1 MPLRAS
7 RPARGAPPRS
17 AAGGSWR
24 ASPHLWFWVMTGPFL
39 AGLAVFLLIPIGWS
53 GWLSL
58 FDAHNTVTPTR
69 FVGLG
74 NYWDMLADPAFRS
87 SLVTFVLFA
96 AIVVPLTFAGSLG
109 LAVLLHGVRRFQ
121 AFFRSVFFLPLAC
134 SYIAASLIWR
144 GSIFPGVPTGVA
156 NAALR
161 AVGAD
166 PVAWLSV
173 VDPPWYWLV
182 LVSLRLWLQL
192 GFYMILFLAALQ
204 RVPGYL
210 YEAAALDGA
219 SAWTTFARITLP
231 QLRAVSVAVVL
242 LATVNAFQAFDEFYG
257 VMATAQGYPPYAR
270 PPLVYL
276 YYVAVGNGQD
286 FGHGGVGGVL
296 LTALIAVIALAQGRF
311 TGLFRGR
318 DER

>member
-1 MPLRAS
+1 MSL
-7 RPARGAPPRS
+7 RPARRAPSRPD
-17 AAGGSWR
+17 AGGAWR
-24 ASPHLWFWVMTGPFL
+24 DSPHLWFWLMTGPFL
-39 AGLAVFLLIPIGWS
+39 AGLAVFVLVPIGWS
-53 GWLSL
+53 VWLSL

-69 FVGLG
+69 FVGLD
-74 NYWDMLADPAFRS
+74 NYRDMLADPAFRS
-87 SLVTFVLFA
+87 SLVTFVVFA
-96 AIVVPLTFAGSLG
+96 AIVVPLTFAGSLA
-109 LAVLLHGVRRFQ
+109 LAVLVHGVRRFQ

-161 AVGAD
+161 AVGAE

-182 LVSLRLWLQL
+182 LVTLRLWLQL
-192 GFYMILFLAALQ
+192 GFYTILFLAALQ
-204 RVPGYL
+204 RVPRHL

-219 SAWTTFARITLP
+219 SGWTTFARITLP
-231 QLRAVSVAVVL
+231 QLRAVSVAVLL

-270 PPLVYL
+270 PPLIYL

-286 FGHGGVGGVL
+286 FGHGGAGGIL

-318 DER
+318 GER

>member
-1 MPLRAS
+1 MPVRNA
-7 RPARGAPPRS
+7 PARDAPE
-17 AAGGSWR
+17 AGGTWR
-24 ASPHLWFWVMTGPFL
+24 DSPHLRFWLMTGPFL
-39 AGLAVFLLIPIGWS
+39 AGLAVFVLVPIGWS
-53 GWLSL
+53 VWLSL
-58 FDAHNTVTPTR
+58 FDAHNTVTPTE
-69 FVGLG
+69 FVGLE
-74 NYWDMLADPAFRS
+74 NYRDMLADPAFRS
-87 SLVTFVLFA
+87 SLVTFVVFA
-96 AIVVPLTFAGSLG
+96 AIVVPLTFAGSLA
-109 LAVLLHGVRRFQ
+109 LAVLVNGVRRFQ

-134 SYIAASLIWR
+134 SYVAASLIWR

-156 NAALR
+156 NTALR
-161 AVGAD
+161 AVGVE

-182 LVSLRLWLQL
+182 LVTLRLWLQL

-204 RVPGYL
+204 RVPRHL

-231 QLRAVSVAVVL
+231 QLRAVSVAVLL

-276 YYVAVGNGQD
+276 YYVAVGDGQD
-286 FGHGGVGGVL
+286 FGHGGAGGVL
-296 LTALIAVIALAQGRF
+296 LTALIVVVALAQGRF
-311 TGLFRGR
+311 TGLFRTR
-318 DER
+318 DAR